1 MSRYDTPT
9 RIYTNDTKDYLRE
22 KEISLTETTKDPIS
36 LIQALRKMGTHQ
48 IAVFAGGTE
57 FEETTYICRIKNN
70 KVIVGVIFN
79 ELEKAKNYLIKELKK
94 EKSDDITYDVLRC
107 IIATEDARSH
117 LRHQLEAEQ
126 TKDLE
131 ATVEMI
137 LTNSEL

>member
-9 RIYTNDTKDYLRE
+9 RIYTNDTKDYHRE
-22 KEISLTETTKDPIS
+22 TEISLTETTKDPIS

-48 IAVFAGGTE
+48 IAVFAGGKE
-57 FEETTYICRIKNN
+57 FEEITYICRIKIDN

-79 ELEKAKNYLIKELKK
+79 ELEKVKNYLIEELKK
-94 EKSDDITYDVLRC
+94 EKSDRTYDVLRC
-107 IIATEDARSH
+107 IIAREDARSH
-117 LRHQLEAEQ
+117 LRHQLETEQ

-137 LTNSEL
+137 LTNSKL